1 MCAVG
6 ALFRGSLR
14 VADAET
20 ALARVSAR
28 LAGEAP
34 PPAAAPAGGD
44 AGDASLLQKAEALAA
59 PPALPERLRG
69 KYRVFMIPDPIPVS
83 EEEMERTSEERALS
97 VVFGGEQRSREEDAA
112 RAAKGL
118 DMFGRPPVFVCVAA
132 STEPDAP
139 GPWLPVASLATALA
153 TGFTLLSF
161 SVRCAAI

>member
-34 PPAAAPAGGD
+34 PPAAAGAAG
-44 AGDASLLQKAEALAA
+44 AAAAAAEGSAA

-97 VVFGGEQRSREEDAA
+97 VVFGGEQRSREDDAR
-112 RAAKGL
+112 RAAAGL
-118 DMFGRPPVFVCVAA
+118 DMFGRPPVFVVVAA
-132 STEPDAP
+132 STAPDAP
-139 GPWLPVASLATALA
+139 PVSYTHLTLPTKA
-153 TGFTLLSF
+153 
-161 SVRCAAI
+161 